1 MEQTAAEWFA
11 DLSDEDR
18 AIFLE
23 QCPDWNDLDPAAQE
37 EAMTAF
43 LAQQQEPEENDPHEE
58 VAHLE
63 QDAEEGDFDADDLA
77 ELEGLEGNPVILHEL
92 DQEELDELQ
101 NLLEEEEQAE
111 EEHQP
116 GPEAGG

>member
-37 EAMTAF
+37 GF
-43 LAQQQEPEENDPHEE
+43 AQDM
-58 VAHLE
+58 
-63 QDAEEGDFDADDLA
+63 GY
-77 ELEGLEGNPVILHEL
+77 NPTVK
-92 DQEELDELQ
+92 
-101 NLLEEEEQAE
+101 NAKV
-111 EEHQP
+111 
-116 GPEAGG
+116 PEATQKRIGFTATEQQRLKDLDYAYIAKNYSALKEWWDKVFKG